1 MLLTRMMINNIV
13 NKTVDRNR
21 LKRMIKNDMLDFL
34 INSIIEQKCYVDVV
48 YMNEELGMKAVDTRL
63 TGLLSSL
70 VNVEKGKRALTNS
83 LIETLNKT

>member
-70 VNVEKGKRALTNS
+70 VNVEKGRRALTNS
-83 LIETLNKT
+83 LTESIKK

>member
-13 NKTVDRNR
+13 NKTIDRDR

-48 YMNEELGMKAVDTRL
+48 YIDSELGMKTIDTKL

-70 VNVEKGKRALTNS
+70 VNVEKGRRALTNS
-83 LIETLNKT
+83 LTESIKK

>member
-1 MLLTRMMINNIV
+1 MINNLV